1 MLSKEITVNNPTG
14 LHARPASEFTRC
26 AAKFHS
32 GITVCK
38 TGGQPVSAKSMI
50 LVLSQSIVQGTTIT
64 ITANGEDE
72 LAAIEALSLLVENLS
87 E

>member
-1 MLSKEITVNNPTG
+1 MVSKEVTINNPTG

-26 AAKFHS
+26 AAKFKAAV
-32 GITVCK
+32 TVSK
-38 TGGQPVSAKSMI
+38 NGGKAVNAKSMI
-50 LVLSQSIVQGTTIT
+50 MVLSQSIVKGTTIT

-72 LAAIEALSLLVENLS
+72 AEAVETLSALAESFS